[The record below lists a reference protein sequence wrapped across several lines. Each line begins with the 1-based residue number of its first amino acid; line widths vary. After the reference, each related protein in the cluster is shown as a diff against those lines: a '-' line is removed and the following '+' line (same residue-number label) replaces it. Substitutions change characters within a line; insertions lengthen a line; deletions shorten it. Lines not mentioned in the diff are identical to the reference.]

1 MRGAGNVDLDMAQ
14 CFELVFSALSA
25 LNKVS
30 GETKH
35 STWFGVLPL
44 GGGQSAGIFSNFWV
58 GVFWWGA
65 LSYHS
70 VGKSDL
76 PILQNFS
83 ALQRD
88 RTQSKMPDNSCA

>member
-1 MRGAGNVDLDMAQ
+1 MRSAGNVDLDMAQ

-35 STWFGVLPL
+35 STWFDVLPL
-44 GGGQSAGIFSNFWV
+44 GSGQSPCVFSNFRE
-58 GVFWWGA
+58 GVCWWGA
-65 LSYHS
+65 LGYYGA
-70 VGKSDL
+70 GKSDL
-76 PILQNFS
+76 SILQNFS

-88 RTQSKMPDNSCA
+88 RTQSKVPGNACA